1 MAKVKRDAF
10 LNGFE
15 GGESGSGNGG
25 NRPAYDYRYGNQDDP
40 FGVNK
45 VGRAG
50 NAVLGGKNQLEQ
62 LADRKAKN
70 NARDKNVS
78 QSAAAMGNDL
88 LNQHRDKRTDE
99 VYNYGKGGARDYA
112 RKITQEQNAM
122 GMTRNEKGRETT
134 DMYRSLGKIGPE
146 YAHNK
151 YSRTSRKANEEAN
164 KINNIDR
171 DNEEARFTQPGRP
184 MRNYLE
190 SQKQRAAAKNARAD
204 VKATAKKK

>member
-15 GGESGSGNGG
+15 GGNSGG
-25 NRPAYDYRYGNQDDP
+25 NNG
-40 FGVNK
+40 
-45 VGRAG
+45 
-50 NAVLGGKNQLEQ
+50 
-62 LADRKAKN
+62 
-70 NARDKNVS
+70 RDKNVS

-88 LNQHRDKRTDE
+88 LNQHRENRTDE
-99 VYNYGKGGARDYA
+99 VYRYGKGGARDYA

-122 GMTRNEKGRETT
+122 GMTGSEAGK
-134 DMYRSLGKIGPE
+134 MYRSLGKIGPD
-146 YAHNK
+146 YANNK
-151 YSRTSRKANEEAN
+151 YSRTSRQAVAESR
-164 KINNIDR
+164 KIDNVDR

-190 SQKQRAAAKNARAD
+190 SRKQRAAAKNARAD